1 MGNQK
6 GEGRGNAKTIE
17 SCDFFI
23 FIFWLLALIVTN
35 TVFRNIEL
43 LFVYL
48 KFLKSYFSILKER
61 LAISLS

>member
-6 GEGRGNAKTIE
+6 GEGRGNTKAIE

-35 TVFRNIEL
+35 TVFRKI
-43 LFVYL
+43 
-48 KFLKSYFSILKER
+48 ER